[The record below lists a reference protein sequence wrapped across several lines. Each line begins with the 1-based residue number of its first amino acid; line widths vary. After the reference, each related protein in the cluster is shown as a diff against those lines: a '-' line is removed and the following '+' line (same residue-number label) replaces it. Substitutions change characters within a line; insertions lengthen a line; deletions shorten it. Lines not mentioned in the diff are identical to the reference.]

1 MNLELKR
8 LAQNAR
14 NRLINKSAKGDIKKM
29 GISHNPSVKFKIISS
44 SEADE
49 NFNNKANEVLSRD
62 ALDPIKE
69 LMDMNYYRTLD
80 AGNKERY
87 LLNVIEKYARY
98 KEKFER
104 SKEQK
109 LVY

>member
-29 GISHNPSVKFKIISS
+29 GVSHNPSIKFKIISS
-44 SEADE
+44 TDADE
-49 NFNNKANEVLSRD
+49 NFNSKAHEVLTNDS
-62 ALDPIKE
+62 LDPIKE
-69 LMDMNYYRTLD
+69 LMDMNHYRSLD
-80 AGNKERY
+80 ACNKERY
-87 LLNVIEKYARY
+87 LLSVIEKYSRY
-98 KEKFER
+98 KEKFEQK
-104 SKEQK
+104 KEQK

>member
-14 NRLINKSAKGDIKKM
+14 NRLINKSIKGDVKKM
-29 GISHNPSVKFKIISS
+29 GMSHNPSVKFKIISS
-44 SEADE
+44 SDADE
-49 NFNNKANEVLSRD
+49 NFNNKAKEVLSKD
-62 ALDPIKE
+62 SLDPIKE

-80 AGNKERY
+80 ACNKERY
-87 LLNVIEKYARY
+87 LLSVIEKYARY
-98 KEKFER
+98 KEKFEQNLG
-104 SKEQK
+104 QK

>member
-14 NRLINKSAKGDIKKM
+14 NRLINKSAKGDVKKM
-29 GISHNPSVKFKIISS
+29 GISHKSSVKFKIISS
-44 SEADE
+44 YDADE
-49 NFNNKANEVLSRD
+49 NFNTKAKEVLAKDS
-62 ALDPIKE
+62 LDPIKE
-69 LMDMNYYRTLD
+69 LMDMNYYRSLD
-80 AGNKERY
+80 AGNRERY
-87 LLNVIEKYARY
+87 LLSVIEKYSRY

-104 SKEQK
+104 KKEQK

>member
-29 GISHNPSVKFKIISS
+29 GVSHNPSVKFKVITASD
-44 SEADE
+44 ADE
-49 NFNNKANEVLSRD
+49 SFNTKAQEVLTKDS
-62 ALDPIKE
+62 LDPIKE
-69 LMDMNYYRTLD
+69 LMDMNYYRSLD
-80 AGNKERY
+80 ACNKERY
-87 LLNVIEKYARY
+87 LLSVIEKYARY

-104 SKEQK
+104 NKEQK